1 MRVKVFL
8 ATGLL
13 KWIVL
18 SEVLFGQSPEILKW
32 EEEIRMLEYLDKQ
45 EQAMNNSILFT
56 GSSSIRLWNGIQ
68 EDMEPWPVVRR
79 GYGGARLSDF
89 VHYARR
95 ILFVHDPEAIVI
107 FIANDIS
114 GDSSDLTPARVG
126 EYVQQVLDTI
136 RIKFAETPVFWIAV
150 TPTIARWQVWSE
162 IRQAN
167 SQIRQVC
174 DRNKGVYFIDT
185 EQAFLNRT
193 GLPKE
198 EYFQRDGLHLNDSGY
213 FVWAGLIKDRLEEI
227 LQKPFK
233 KDLQ

>member
-1 MRVKVFL
+1 
-8 ATGLL
+8 
-13 KWIVL
+13 
-18 SEVLFGQSPEILKW
+18 
-32 EEEIRMLEYLDKQ
+32 
-45 EQAMNNSILFT
+45 MNNSILFA

-68 EDMEPWPVVRR
+68 EDMEPRPVVRR

-107 FIANDIS
+107 FIANDIT

-126 EYVQQVLDTI
+126 DYVQQVLDTI
-136 RIKFAETPVFWIAV
+136 RIKFAETPIFWIAV

-167 SQIRQVC
+167 NQIRQVC
-174 DRNKGVYFIDT
+174 DRNMGAYFIDT

-227 LQKPFK
+227 LQKSFK